1 MYLDVHVAPHEV
13 KIVPASSGPI
23 ECISE
28 GNTEFIESKI
38 QVYQLYRSFDE
49 FLLLDRAPV
58 SQCNS
63 HATNFRWTLDTYI
76 PQSEGITGGGL
87 WG

>member
-1 MYLDVHVAPHEV
+1 MYLDVHIAPHEV
-13 KIVPASSGPI
+13 KIVPPSGPI

-49 FLLLDRAPV
+49 FLLLEIL
-58 SQCNS
+58 
-63 HATNFRWTLDTYI
+63 NFF
-76 PQSEGITGGGL
+76 GL
-87 WG
+87 WNLQVIV